1 MTIHK
6 SCSFFKVAKER
17 KIESFLNLIADS
29 LNLKSPLLFDMRK
42 YTELYKWENIF
53 YL

>member
-1 MTIHK
+1 MTTYK
-6 SCSFFKVAKER
+6 SCFFFKVAKER

-42 YTELYKWENIF
+42 YTELYKW
-53 YL
+53 